1 VSVLS
6 DPADCRQKLADEAI
20 KSAASRLRVVADPV
34 RITLLEALSEGEGTV
49 TALAERSGLPHQNAS
64 HHLVVLHQA
73 GILARRREGKLAFY
87 SMADWS
93 AWWVVEQITRSIEV

>member
-1 VSVLS
+1 MNTTGCGNKGRESLV
-6 DPADCRQKLADEAI
+6 PEAI
-20 KSAASRLRVVADPV
+20 ESAASRLRVISDPV
-34 RITLLEALSEGEGTV
+34 RIALLEALSEGEGAV
-49 TALAERSGLPHQNAS
+49 TELAERSGLPHQNVS

-73 GILARRREGKLAFY
+73 GILARRREGKLSLY